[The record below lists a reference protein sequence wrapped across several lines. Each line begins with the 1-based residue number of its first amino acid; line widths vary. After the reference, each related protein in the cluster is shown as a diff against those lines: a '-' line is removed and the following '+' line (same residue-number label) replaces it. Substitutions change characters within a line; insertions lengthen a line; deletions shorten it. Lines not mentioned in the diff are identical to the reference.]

1 VMTLLV
7 RSRGFNPTGADEIA
21 GVKTPL
27 HKMGALV
34 PPDAPATE
42 KNARDCVGEP
52 TPTGGKSML
61 AAGLITPGAHDRSQQ
76 RPANRRARD
85 ICARIRH
92 VARFERPLI
101 ASVARVC
108 GMAIALAGFL
118 DPALIPAD

>member
-1 VMTLLV
+1 MTLLV

-21 GVKTPL
+21 GVMTPL

-61 AAGLITPGAHDRSQQ
+61 AAGLITPGASGLTTDPNSVQPTGERGTFV
-76 RPANRRARD
+76 RAY
-85 ICARIRH
+85 
-92 VARFERPLI
+92 
-101 ASVARVC
+101 
-108 GMAIALAGFL
+108 GT
-118 DPALIPAD
+118 